1 MNWKF
6 WQTTETK
13 ESAVAR
19 SLVTLGLGSAG
30 WSDNA
35 GIALARNG
43 YMRNPDAY
51 ACVNLITSNLRQIDP
66 ILYREGARDQHI
78 DLPYTHPA
86 YRLIERPNEHQ
97 DWSAFVE
104 AFAANLLIYGTAY
117 IEAASDTRGA
127 PRFLYVL
134 RSDRVTIN
142 TNRDGSVKD
151 YDYQGP
157 VARITLPAENVG
169 HVRFFHPDDD
179 WYGFSPMAAAMAVID
194 QENDAHELNKR
205 VLKNQGRLS
214 GGLFT
219 ERSLTADQFN
229 QLKTSLNE
237 TFSGPNYGK
246 PGLFEGGF
254 KWQEMGLS
262 PSALGMW
269 DGLKIHKRTIA
280 AIFHVPPELIGDTDS
295 KTFSNFR
302 EARKGLYTEA
312 VIPLLTLITGFLN
325 HWLMPRFGAGISI
338 GFDKD
343 KIDALAEDRE
353 SAYRRVS
360 DLYAVGL
367 LTREQALDELGYGV
381 PTGGTYITD
390 AAAVAKSDEEIVW
403 KSFDDRRR
411 RFELQARR
419 AIEDAFA
426 REREL
431 VIAAAANGNSA
442 AIDQA
447 VKSNEPAWAEVYRSI
462 VMRVASD
469 FATETTNDLKAQDGR
484 FETKAVSDVWLAAV
498 LQWVRDTT
506 AEKVEGIGDYTR
518 ELLKTDITRAL
529 LEGASTFNLQR
540 VIAASYA
547 GFTDYRAER
556 IARTEVVAASNLGSV
571 AAAQATGLELRKKW
585 LATPDPRLRDS
596 HRAVNGQVRGLKE
609 AFSVSGS
616 RLMFPGDSSM
626 GAAAAQTINCRCTQT
641 YEVVE

>member
-6 WQTTETK
+6 WETK

-30 WSDNA
+30 WSANT
-35 GIALARNG
+35 GISLARNG
-43 YMRNPDAY
+43 YMLNPDAY
-51 ACVNLITSNLRQIDP
+51 ACVSLIASNIRQIDP
-66 ILYREGARDQHI
+66 LLYREGRDEHI
-78 DLPYTHPA
+78 DLPDSHPA
-86 YRLIERPNEHQ
+86 YRLLARPNERQ
-97 DWSAFVE
+97 DWAAFVE
-104 AFAANLLIYGTAY
+104 AIASNLLIYGNAY

-127 PRFLYVL
+127 PRFLYAL
-134 RSDRVTIN
+134 RPDRMTIN
-142 TNRDGSVKD
+142 STRSGEVAD

-157 VARITLPAENVG
+157 IARITLPAESVG
-169 HVRFFHPDDD
+169 HIRFFHPDDD

-205 VLKNQGRLS
+205 VLKNQGRPS

-219 ERSLTADQFN
+219 ERSLTDDQFN
-229 QLKTSLNE
+229 RLKGEALEAFT
-237 TFSGPNYGK
+237 GRNYGK

-269 DGLKIHKRTIA
+269 DGLRVHKRTIA
-280 AIFHVPPELIGDTDS
+280 SIFHVPPELIGDTDS

-343 KIDALAEDRE
+343 RVDALAEDRE
-353 SAYRRVS
+353 SAWRRTEN
-360 DLYAVGL
+360 LYVAGVIS
-367 LTREQALDELGYGV
+367 REEARAELGFDAGA
-381 PTGGTYITD
+381 GGTYITD
-390 AAAVAKSDEEIVW
+390 ATVAKSDEEIIW

-411 RFELQARR
+411 RFEIQARR
-419 AIEDAFA
+419 VIEDAFG

-431 VIAAAANGNSA
+431 VIAAAKNGNIA

-447 VKSNEPAWAEVYRSI
+447 VKDNAQAWADAYAGI
-462 VMRVASD
+462 VRRVASD
-469 FATETTNDLKAQDGR
+469 FATETTNDLKAQGGR
-484 FETKAVSDVWLAAV
+484 FDTKAVSDVWLAAV

-506 AEKVEGIGDYTR
+506 AEKVEGIGDTTR
-518 ELLKTDITRAL
+518 ELLKTDISRAL

-540 VIAASYA
+540 IIAASYA
-547 GFTDYRAER
+547 SFTDYRAER

-571 AAAQATGLELRKKW
+571 AAAQATGLTLRKKW
-585 LATPDPRLRDS
+585 LATPDPRIRDS
-596 HRAVNGQVRGLKE
+596 HRAVNGQTRDLKE
-609 AFSVSGS
+609 AFSVAGS

-626 GAAAAQTINCRCTQT
+626 GAAAAQVINCRCTQT

>member
-30 WSDNA
+30 WSENS
-35 GIALARNG
+35 GIILARNG
-43 YMRNPDAY
+43 YMKNPDAY

-66 ILYREGARDQHI
+66 IVYREGAND
-78 DLPYTHPA
+78 DYVELPDSHPA
-86 YRLIERPNEHQ
+86 YRLIERPNEYQ

-104 AFAANLLIYGTAY
+104 AIGANLLIYGTAY
-117 IEAASDTRGA
+117 IEAASDTQGA
-127 PRFLYVL
+127 PRFLYAL
-134 RSDRVTIN
+134 RPDRMTIN
-142 TNRDGSVKD
+142 TTRSGAVKD

-157 VARITLPAENVG
+157 VARITLPAANVG

-194 QENDAHELNKR
+194 QQNDAHELNKR
-205 VLKNQGRLS
+205 VLKNQGRPS

-219 ERSLTADQFN
+219 ERSLTDDQFN
-229 QLKTSLNE
+229 QLKKSLNE

-312 VIPLLTLITGFLN
+312 VIPLLTLICGFLN
-325 HWLMPRFGAGISI
+325 HWLMPRFGAGISV

-360 DLYAVGL
+360 DLYSIGL
-367 LTREQALDELGYGV
+367 ITREQALDELGYGV
-381 PTGGTYITD
+381 PKGGTYITD
-390 AAAVAKSDEEIVW
+390 TASAQKSDDAILW
-403 KSFDDRRR
+403 KAFDDRRTR
-411 RFELQARR
+411 HERHAENAVL
-419 AIEDAFA
+419 DAFA

-431 VIAAAANGNSA
+431 VIAAAKNGNSA
-442 AIDQA
+442 AIDA
-447 VKSNEPAWAEVYRSI
+447 TLTANKPAWEALYKNI

-469 FATETTNDLKAQDGR
+469 FAEETTAELKAQGGV
-484 FETKAVSDVWLAAV
+484 FEAKAVNEVWLGAV
-498 LQWVRDTT
+498 LRWVRDTT
-506 AEKVEGIGDYTR
+506 AEKIDGITETTR
-518 ELLKTDITRAL
+518 QLLKSDIQQAI
-529 LEGASTFNLQR
+529 EAGASTFNLQN
-540 VIAASYA
+540 VITAAYQ
-547 GFTDYRAER
+547 GFSTYRAER

-571 AAAQATGLELRKKW
+571 AAAKATGLTLRKKW
-585 LATPDPRLRDS
+585 LSTADPRTRDT
-596 HRAVNGQVRGLKE
+596 HRAVNGQTKNME
-609 AFSVSGS
+609 EPFSVAGS
-616 RLMFPGDSSM
+616 RLMFPGDSTL
-626 GAAAAQTINCRCTQT
+626 GASPGQVINCRCTQT
-641 YEVVE
+641 YEVVS